1 MELGLMA
8 RSSQDQTPHIVI
20 RRHFGKATKA
30 KPKKTRKARDFGPQK
45 KVPRGWDVRCELC
58 GELVSEEPCLAC
70 QLRVGLVPDTTKRK
84 SGSASRKLTAAR
96 KARKKRK

>member
-8 RSSQDQTPHIVI
+8 RSSQDKTPGIVI
-20 RRHFGKATKA
+20 PRHFGKATSA
-30 KPKKTRKARDFGPQK
+30 QKKTRKARDIGRQK